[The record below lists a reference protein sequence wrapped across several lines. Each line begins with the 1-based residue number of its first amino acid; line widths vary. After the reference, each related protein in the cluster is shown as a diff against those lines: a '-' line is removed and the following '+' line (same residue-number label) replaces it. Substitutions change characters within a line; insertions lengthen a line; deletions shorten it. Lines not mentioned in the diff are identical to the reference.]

1 MKTSV
6 STVGGRC
13 PSTRFRPQPAP
24 SDVGTLLQLHTLASG
39 ATEPASRT
47 QCPSA
52 GCPHSARHSDEM
64 KRHSAAWNVS
74 ETISPKWH
82 LAPRGLPNDQAD
94 AAKRRA
100 GGRTQHSAHRQNPVL
115 KHGDNESQFQPGM
128 ILKIKPAYS
137 GVRHEEKNELPC
149 RQPATR
155 ATDQAARCRAVV
167 AKREKYDSNE
177 SCDPKLLATRRA
189 SW

>member
-1 MKTSV
+1 MLRFTGSKKYAAAQSPRGPSARTRSRPILHQHQNQISMKTASCTSLKTSV

-24 SDVGTLLQLHTLASG
+24 PDIGTLLQLHTLASG

-52 GCPHSARHSDEM
+52 SCPHSARHSDEM
-64 KRHSAAWNVS
+64 KRHSASKRVFQNV
-74 ETISPKWH
+74 PV
-82 LAPRGLPNDQAD
+82 PR
-94 AAKRRA
+94 
-100 GGRTQHSAHRQNPVL
+100 SACNFC
-115 KHGDNESQFQPGM
+115 G
-128 ILKIKPAYS
+128 A
-137 GVRHEEKNELPC
+137 RHEENNELPC

-155 ATDQAARCRAVV
+155 ATDQAARCRADV

-189 SW
+189 S